1 MENSLK
7 ISQSSINQTETEAM
21 SASTITLP
29 ETEAK
34 AAEVFAFPQRPQDR
48 LRIALHKL
56 DEALRAQARAASDF
70 RSTMGELKSKV
81 GGMQDGMVAY
91 RDALDRT
98 ATEIDRA
105 VKKAKELQETAQR
118 MVPQG

>member
-1 MENSLK
+1 
-7 ISQSSINQTETEAM
+7 M

-29 ETEAK
+29 AETS
-34 AAEVFAFPQRPQDR
+34 AAEVFAFPQRPKDR

-56 DEALRAQARAASDF
+56 EEALNAQARASADF
-70 RSTMGELKSKV
+70 RAAMGELKTKI
-81 GGMQDGMVAY
+81 GTMQEGVIAY
-91 RDALDRT
+91 RDALERT
-98 ATEIDRA
+98 AIEIDRA

>member
-1 MENSLK
+1 
-7 ISQSSINQTETEAM
+7 M

-34 AAEVFAFPQRPQDR
+34 AAEIVAFPQRPQDR

-56 DEALRAQARAASDF
+56 DEALRAQSRATADF
-70 RSTMGELKSKV
+70 RNAMGELKTKV
-81 GGMQDGMVAY
+81 GGMQDGVLAY

-105 VKKAKELQETAQR
+105 VKKAKELQETARR
-118 MVPQG
+118 MAPHS

>member
-1 MENSLK
+1 
-7 ISQSSINQTETEAM
+7 M

-29 ETEAK
+29 ATEAK
-34 AAEVFAFPQRPQDR
+34 AAEIVAFPQRPQDR

-56 DEALRAQARAASDF
+56 DEALRAQARATSDF
-70 RSTMGELKSKV
+70 RNAMGELKSKV
-81 GGMQDGMVAY
+81 GGMQTGMVAY

-105 VKKAKELQETAQR
+105 VKKAKELQETARR
-118 MVPQG
+118 MAPHS

>member
-1 MENSLK
+1 
-7 ISQSSINQTETEAM
+7 M

-29 ETEAK
+29 TPEAK
-34 AAEVFAFPQRPQDR
+34 AAEIVTFPQRPQDR

-56 DEALRAQARAASDF
+56 DEALRAQARATSDF
-70 RSTMGELKSKV
+70 RSAMGDLKSKV

-105 VKKAKELQETAQR
+105 VKKAKELQETARR
-118 MVPQG
+118 MAPHG

>member
-1 MENSLK
+1 
-7 ISQSSINQTETEAM
+7 M

-34 AAEVFAFPQRPQDR
+34 AAEIVAFPQRPQDR

-56 DEALRAQARAASDF
+56 DEALRAQARATSDF
-70 RSTMGELKSKV
+70 RSAMGELKTKV
-81 GGMQDGMVAY
+81 GGMQSGVLAY

-98 ATEIDRA
+98 AAEIDRA
-105 VKKAKELQETAQR
+105 VKKAKELQETARR
-118 MVPQG
+118 MAPHG

>member
-1 MENSLK
+1 
-7 ISQSSINQTETEAM
+7 M
-21 SASTITLP
+21 SASTITLT

-34 AAEVFAFPQRPQDR
+34 AAEIVAFPQRPQDR

-56 DEALRAQARAASDF
+56 DEALRAQARATSDF
-70 RSTMGELKSKV
+70 RSAMGELKSKV
-81 GGMQDGMVAY
+81 GGMQDGMMAY

-105 VKKAKELQETAQR
+105 VKKAKELQETARR
-118 MVPQG
+118 MAPHG

>member
-1 MENSLK
+1 
-7 ISQSSINQTETEAM
+7 M

-29 ETEAK
+29 EAEAK
-34 AAEVFAFPQRPQDR
+34 AAEIVAFPQRPKDR

-56 DEALRAQARAASDF
+56 DEALRAQARATSDF
-70 RSTMGELKSKV
+70 RSAMGELKSKV
-81 GGMQDGMVAY
+81 GGMQTGMQSY

-105 VKKAKELQETAQR
+105 VKKAKELQETARR
-118 MVPQG
+118 MAPHG

>member
-1 MENSLK
+1 
-7 ISQSSINQTETEAM
+7 M

-34 AAEVFAFPQRPQDR
+34 AAEIVAFPQRPQDR

-56 DEALRAQARAASDF
+56 DEALRAQSRATADF
-70 RSTMGELKSKV
+70 RNAMGELKTKV
-81 GGMQDGMVAY
+81 GGMQDGVLAY

-105 VKKAKELQETAQR
+105 VKKAKELQETARR
-118 MVPQG
+118 MAPHG

>member
-1 MENSLK
+1 
-7 ISQSSINQTETEAM
+7 M

-29 ETEAK
+29 TPEAK
-34 AAEVFAFPQRPQDR
+34 AAEIVTFAQRPQDR

-56 DEALRAQARAASDF
+56 DEALRAQARATSDF
-70 RSTMGELKSKV
+70 RSAMGDLKSKV

-105 VKKAKELQETAQR
+105 VKKAKELQETARR
-118 MVPQG
+118 MAPHG

>member
-1 MENSLK
+1 
-7 ISQSSINQTETEAM
+7 M

-29 ETEAK
+29 TPEAT
-34 AAEVFAFPQRPQDR
+34 AAEIVTFPQRPQDR

-56 DEALRAQARAASDF
+56 DEALRAQARATSDF
-70 RSTMGELKSKV
+70 RSAMGDLKSKV

-105 VKKAKELQETAQR
+105 VKKAKELQETARR
-118 MVPQG
+118 MAPHG

>member
-1 MENSLK
+1 
-7 ISQSSINQTETEAM
+7 
-21 SASTITLP
+21 
-29 ETEAK
+29 
-34 AAEVFAFPQRPQDR
+34 
-48 LRIALHKL
+48 
-56 DEALRAQARAASDF
+56 
-70 RSTMGELKSKV
+70 LKSKV
-81 GGMQDGMVAY
+81 GGMQDGMAAY

>member
-1 MENSLK
+1 
-7 ISQSSINQTETEAM
+7 M
-21 SASTITLP
+21 SATTITLP

-34 AAEVFAFPQRPQDR
+34 AAEIVAFPQRPQDR

-56 DEALRAQARAASDF
+56 DEALRAQARATADF
-70 RSTMGELKSKV
+70 RNAMGELKTKV
-81 GGMQDGMVAY
+81 GGMQTGMLAY

-105 VKKAKELQETAQR
+105 VKKAKELQETARR
-118 MVPQG
+118 MAPHG